1 MDGKCGC
8 LVGNEVEAVRE
19 DEERV
24 VPKTKCEHLD
34 LGTTVHQ
41 TAPGDFAA
49 WGVHPRERL
58 SPVLVLLLPQSCLLP
73 GKAAVTCAFFY
84 VPVLWADSVVLP
96 LGRLGR
102 PRH

>member
-1 MDGKCGC
+1 M
-8 LVGNEVEAVRE
+8 GNEVEAIRE

-24 VPKTKCEHLD
+24 VAKTECAHLD

-41 TAPGDFAA
+41 TAPGDSAA
-49 WGVHPRERL
+49 WGVHPGERI

-73 GKAAVTCAFFY
+73 GKAAMTCTFYY

-96 LGRLGR
+96 LGRPGS